1 MTQTA
6 ATKRGG
12 KAKAVGDFRP
22 FGAWERALAGRY
34 LRTKRKN
41 GGVALISIISFAG
54 IGLAV
59 AALVIIMSVMNGF
72 RTDLLSKMLGFN
84 GHVYVQ
90 GPAINGPGR
99 DAMVSR
105 IRAVQGVTEAVP
117 KVEAQSFAIGPS
129 SSSFA
134 IVRGLT
140 PADVKATRLVSDN
153 IKAGSLKGFGEGDYG
168 GDLILVGSRLA
179 DALGVTAGDEIALIA
194 PSGGSTAMGVAP
206 RRKTYTVGGIF
217 SVGVSEYDQAFIYM
231 PQQQAQLFFGR
242 DGSIDEVEVKV
253 DDPDRLDQIKPDILR
268 AVGPDALVR
277 DWRDRNHAL
286 FNALQVER
294 TAMRLIL
301 MMVVAVVALNIIS
314 GLVMLVKNKA
324 RDIAILRTMGAS
336 RGAILRIFLMIGAA
350 IGGFGTLAGLLLG
363 VVFCIFIEPIQQG
376 LNRLTGV
383 NTFSS
388 DVYFLS
394 HIPAK
399 IDPVEVTVIVVFSLA
414 MSMLWALLPAIWA
427 SRLDPVEALRYE

>member
-1 MTQTA
+1 MTQTGA
-6 ATKRGG
+6 ATPG
-12 KAKAVGDFRP
+12 KP

-34 LRTKRKN
+34 LRTRRKN
-41 GGVALISIISFAG
+41 GGVALISIISFFG

-59 AALVIIMSVMNGF
+59 AALLIIMSVMNGF
-72 RTDLLSKMLGFN
+72 RTDLLSHMLGFN
-84 GHVYVQ
+84 GHVYIS

-99 DAMVSR
+99 EPMISR
-105 IRAVQGVTEAVP
+105 VRAVQGVTEAVP
-117 KVEAQSFAIGPS
+117 KVEAQSFAIGPGGS
-129 SSSFA
+129 NFS

-153 IKAGSLKGFGEGDYG
+153 IHPGSMKGFGEGEYG
-168 GDLILVGSRLA
+168 GDLILVGKRLA
-179 DALGVTAGDEIALIA
+179 ESLGVTAGDEIALIA
-194 PSGGSTAMGVAP
+194 PSGGATAMGVAP
-206 RRKTYTVGGIF
+206 RRKTYTVGGVF

-231 PQQQAQLFFGR
+231 PMEQAQLFFGR
-242 DGSIDEVEVKV
+242 DGAIDEVEVKV
-253 DDPDRLDQIKPDILR
+253 DDPDKLDAIKPDI
-268 AVGPDALVR
+268 
-277 DWRDRNHAL
+277 L

-336 RGAILRIFLMIGAA
+336 RAAMLRIFLMIGAA
-350 IGGFGTLAGLLLG
+350 IGGFGTLAGL
-363 VVFCIFIEPIQQG
+363 VFGILFCVFIEPIQQG

-383 NTFSS
+383 NTFNS
-388 DVYFLS
+388 DVYMLS

-399 IDPVEVTVIVVFSLA
+399 IDWGEVTIIVVFSLV

>member
-1 MTQTA
+1 MSSA
-6 ATKRGG
+6 P
-12 KAKAVGDFRP
+12 VGNGAGP
-22 FGAWERALAGRY
+22 FSGWERALAGRY
-34 LRTKRKN
+34 MRAKRKN
-41 GGVALISIISFAG
+41 GGVALISTISFVG
-54 IGLAV
+54 IALAV

-90 GPAINGPGR
+90 GPAINAPTR
-99 DAMVSR
+99 DVMVSR
-105 IRAVQGVTEAVP
+105 IRSVQGVTEAVP
-117 KVEAQSFAIGPS
+117 KVEAQSFAIGPGA
-129 SSSFA
+129 SSFA

-140 PADVKATRLVSDN
+140 PADLRATRLVSGN
-153 IKAGSLKGFGEGDYG
+153 IKAGSLKGFGDGEYG
-168 GDLILVGSRLA
+168 GDDILVGSRLA
-179 DALGVTAGDEIALIA
+179 DQLGVSAGDQITLVA
-194 PSGGSTAMGVAP
+194 PSGGSTAMGATP
-206 RRKTYTVGGIF
+206 RTKAYTVGGVF

-231 PQQQAQLFFGR
+231 PLEQAQLFYGR
-242 DGSIDEVEVKV
+242 DGAIDEVEVKV
-253 DDPDRLDQIKPDILR
+253 DDPDRLDQLKPAIVNAAGPG
-268 AVGPDALVR
+268 AVVQ

-336 RGAILRIFLMIGAA
+336 RASVLRIFLMIGAA
-350 IGGFGTLAGLLLG
+350 IGGSGTAAGL
-363 VVFCIFIEPIQQG
+363 VFGALFCVFIEPIQQG

-399 IDPVEVTVIVVFSLA
+399 IDWGEVSIIVAFSLA

>member
-1 MTQTA
+1 MTQTGA
-6 ATKRGG
+6 ATPG
-12 KAKAVGDFRP
+12 KP

-34 LRTKRKN
+34 LRTRRKN
-41 GGVALISIISFAG
+41 GGVALISIISFFG

-59 AALVIIMSVMNGF
+59 AALLIIMSVMNGF
-72 RTDLLSKMLGFN
+72 RTDLLSHMLGFN
-84 GHVYVQ
+84 GHVYIS

-99 DAMVSR
+99 EPMISR
-105 IRAVQGVTEAVP
+105 VRAVQGVTEAVP
-117 KVEAQSFAIGPS
+117 KVEAQSFAIGPGGS
-129 SSSFA
+129 NFS

-153 IKAGSLKGFGEGDYG
+153 IHPGSMKGFGEGEYG
-168 GDLILVGSRLA
+168 GDLILVGKRLA
-179 DALGVTAGDEIALIA
+179 ESLGVTAGDEIALIA
-194 PSGGSTAMGVAP
+194 PSGGATAMGVAP
-206 RRKTYTVGGIF
+206 RRKTYTVGGVF

-231 PQQQAQLFFGR
+231 PMEQAQLFFGR
-242 DGSIDEVEVKV
+242 DGAIDEVEVKV
-253 DDPDRLDQIKPDILR
+253 DDPDKLDAIKPDILR
-268 AVGPDALVR
+268 AAGPGVIVQ

-336 RGAILRIFLMIGAA
+336 RAAMLRIFLMIGAA
-350 IGGFGTLAGLLLG
+350 IGGFGTLAGL
-363 VVFCIFIEPIQQG
+363 VFGILFCVFIEPIQQG

-383 NTFSS
+383 NTFNS
-388 DVYFLS
+388 DVYMLS

-399 IDPVEVTVIVVFSLA
+399 IDWGEVTIIVVFSLV